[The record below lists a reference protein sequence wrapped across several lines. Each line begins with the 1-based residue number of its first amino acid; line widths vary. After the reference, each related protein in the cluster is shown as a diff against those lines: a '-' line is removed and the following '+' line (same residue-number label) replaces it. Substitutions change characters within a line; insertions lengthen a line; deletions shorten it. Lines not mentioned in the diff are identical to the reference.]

1 MGAKEDFFNKMKD
14 SKFHQKHENLTQQI
28 YDALDMLPSRYV
40 YVLTNCCN
48 LRCDFCFQD
57 KEPKK
62 DTMTSEDWIN
72 LTKQL
77 PEYSRVTM
85 TGGEPLVFEGFDE
98 TFDYVAKRFPCNLI
112 TNGILL
118 TSKKIDF
125 LLSYPNFKVLSISI
139 DDIGNSIRGVRS
151 VHWDHLKEMMKYFN
165 KRKSELGSECVLDI
179 KTMILDENAGDL
191 FEIYKYLIE
200 ELGADSHA
208 FQFLK
213 GSPIQHADEMFDV
226 EGVQTKSSAYV
237 YVNFK
242 EIEQQLE
249 RVRKYNIENGRASF
263 LHPKVA
269 SLNSEELLPSLGGIN
284 IEEHKKETYAGC
296 KFAWSSV
303 HINFDGK
310 LFPCLAIEMG
320 DVRKNSLKEIVH
332 GTKFK
337 EFKEL
342 VRREGT
348 LEACNRCGWLRPIEK

>member
-1 MGAKEDFFNKMKD
+1 MGDT
-14 SKFHQKHENLTQQI
+14 KFHQSHEELAEKI
-28 YDALDMLPSRYV
+28 YNNPEMLPSRYV

-57 KEPKK
+57 KEPKE
-62 DTMTSEDWIN
+62 DAMTSEDWIN

-85 TGGEPLVFEGFDE
+85 TGGEPLMLKGFNE

-112 TNGILL
+112 TNGLLL
-118 TSKKIDF
+118 TPEKIDF

-139 DDIGNSIRGVRS
+139 DNIGNTIRGVLP
-151 VHWDHLKEMMKYFN
+151 VHWNHLKEMIKYFN
-165 KRKSELGSECVLDI
+165 ERKKEIGSDCLLDI
-179 KTMILDENAGDL
+179 KTMILDGNAKDL
-191 FEIYKYLIE
+191 FEIYRYLVE
-200 ELGADSHA
+200 DLGAGSHA

-213 GSPIQHADEMFDV
+213 GSPIQHADKMFSIEDIRA
-226 EGVQTKSSAYV
+226 KSGAHV
-237 YVNFK
+237 YINFE

-249 RVRKYNIENGRASF
+249 KIRQYNLEKGRVSF

-269 SLNSEELLPSLGGIN
+269 SLNSEEPSCGLKEIN
-284 IEEHKKETYAGC
+284 AKEHLKEKYLGC
-296 KFAWSSV
+296 KFVWSSV

-320 DVRKNSLKEIVH
+320 NVKKYSLKEIIQ

-337 EFKEL
+337 EFREL
-342 VRREGT
+342 IQKEGT
-348 LEACNRCGWLRPIEK
+348 LEACNRCGWLRPKEK